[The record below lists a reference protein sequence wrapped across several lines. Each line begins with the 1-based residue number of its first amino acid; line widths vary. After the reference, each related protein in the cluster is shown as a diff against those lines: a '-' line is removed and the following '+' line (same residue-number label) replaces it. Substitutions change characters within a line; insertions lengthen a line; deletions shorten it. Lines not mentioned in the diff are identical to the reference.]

1 MLQVDSRQKL
11 EAVEASLRYAAQR
24 HGAQV
29 LSVIHLGHLLRDRR
43 PGAPQDAI
51 VFNICQPD
59 LSAAL
64 LAADLRF
71 SAYLPCRVAAFEQGD
86 AITLQAISPSDVSRM
101 LNRPDL
107 DPLTLLLETTLAQI
121 MHEAAQPLP
130 AAHHPAATRRA
141 DVGATE
147 GQMNVRGSIPQRIDC
162 HGTKI
167 EELAGTGQHDSS
179 GG

>member
-1 MLQVDSRQKL
+1 MLQVNSRQKL
-11 EAVEASLRYAAQR
+11 EAVETSLRHAAQR

-29 LSVIHLGHLLRDRR
+29 LSVIHLGHLLRGREGR
-43 PGAPQDAI
+43 SLQDAI

-71 SAYLPCRVAAFEQGD
+71 SAYLPCRIAAFEQGD
-86 AITLQAISPSDVSRM
+86 AVTLQAISPSDVSRM

-107 DPLTLLLETTLAQI
+107 DRLTLLLETTLAQI
-121 MHEAAQPLP
+121 MQEAAQSAP
-130 AAHHPAATRRA
+130 AHHPIATRHT